1 MKSSALDEYRAMM
14 NELLFARELEGG
26 ELPEER
32 ESWYVERL
40 DVLWWRLS
48 TSEQEAYE
56 RELEE
61 QGPRSSPVTLDLVDC
76 EVGDG
81 DSAPPRKA
89 A

>member
-1 MKSSALDEYRAMM
+1 MM

-32 ESWYVERL
+32 ESWYIERL

-56 RELEE
+56 RWESTWE
-61 QGPRSSPVTLDLVDC
+61 ST
-76 EVGDG
+76 
-81 DSAPPRKA
+81 
-89 A
+89 